1 MARAALNMGLTV
13 AVATRVSDHGDAI
26 RALGID
32 HPASPCGVLTI
43 SIGVATAYP
52 RTAHGVDPDAAVGQ
66 LLERADQA
74 LYVAKSQGRNAIALA
89 RDEALVGEQV
99 HRAGEE
105 AREAG
110 GGGHDD

>member
-1 MARAALNMGLTV
+1 MLGHVNDPMPARA
-13 AVATRVSDHGDAI
+13 D
-26 RALGID
+26 
-32 HPASPCGVLTI
+32 
-43 SIGVATAYP
+43 
-52 RTAHGVDPDAAVGQ
+52 DPGPYMDDLAVGQ
-66 LLERADQA
+66 VLERADQA

-105 AREAG
+105 AREVG